1 MLENFLIS
9 IGLKQPNSIETY
21 SDDPVST
28 VRPSSEN
35 RFTSEEYSGD
45 VKVHEPKDEVEI
57 KVLKT
62 FSEIHK
68 LGVAIKD
75 EYIVAMDIRDI
86 EDQTERRRILDFVTG
101 MAFVSNSTIRSI
113 NRDGVFLILPSNSS
127 LPTNERESLQDLG
140 LYNPIGQLNKV
151 LDSFFDQLLAPI
163 RNMIPTL
170 RIGMAG
176 LDLSPI
182 ILILGLNYL
191 VLPILS
197 RMVC

>member
-1 MLENFLIS
+1 MLEKFLIS
-9 IGLKQPNSIETY
+9 IGLKQPNSIDTY

-35 RFTSEEYSGD
+35 RFTSDEYSGD

-62 FSEIHK
+62 FSEIHN
-68 LGVAIKD
+68 LGLAIKD

-127 LPTNERESLQDLG
+127 LPSNERERLQELG
-140 LYNPIGQLNKV
+140 LYKINV
-151 LDSFFDQLLAPI
+151 
-163 RNMIPTL
+163 
-170 RIGMAG
+170 
-176 LDLSPI
+176 
-182 ILILGLNYL
+182 
-191 VLPILS
+191 
-197 RMVC
+197 

>member
-1 MLENFLIS
+1 MLEKFLIS

-62 FSEIHK
+62 FSEIHN
-68 LGVAIKD
+68 LGLAIKE

-86 EDQTERRRILDFVTG
+86 DDQTERRRILDFVTG

-127 LPTNERESLQDLG
+127 LPSNERERLQELG
-140 LYNPIGQLNKV
+140 LYKINV
-151 LDSFFDQLLAPI
+151 
-163 RNMIPTL
+163 
-170 RIGMAG
+170 
-176 LDLSPI
+176 
-182 ILILGLNYL
+182 
-191 VLPILS
+191 
-197 RMVC
+197 

>member
-1 MLENFLIS
+1 MLEKFLIS

-62 FSEIHK
+62 FSEIHN
-68 LGVAIKD
+68 LGVAIKH

-113 NRDGVFLILPSNSS
+113 NRDCVFLILPSYSS
-127 LPTNERESLQDLG
+127 LPSNERERLQE
-140 LYNPIGQLNKV
+140 
-151 LDSFFDQLLAPI
+151 
-163 RNMIPTL
+163 
-170 RIGMAG
+170 
-176 LDLSPI
+176 
-182 ILILGLNYL
+182 
-191 VLPILS
+191 
-197 RMVC
+197 

>member
-1 MLENFLIS
+1 MLEKFLIS

-21 SDDPVST
+21 SDDSVST

-35 RFTSEEYSGD
+35 RFTSDEYSGD

-62 FSEIHK
+62 FSEIHN
-68 LGVAIKD
+68 LGLAIKD

-127 LPTNERESLQDLG
+127 LPSNERERLQELG
-140 LYNPIGQLNKV
+140 LYKINV
-151 LDSFFDQLLAPI
+151 
-163 RNMIPTL
+163 
-170 RIGMAG
+170 
-176 LDLSPI
+176 
-182 ILILGLNYL
+182 
-191 VLPILS
+191 
-197 RMVC
+197 

>member
-1 MLENFLIS
+1 MLEKFLIS

-62 FSEIHK
+62 FSEIHN
-68 LGVAIKD
+68 LGLAIKD

-86 EDQTERRRILDFVTG
+86 EDQIERRRILDFVTG

-127 LPTNERESLQDLG
+127 LPSNERERLQELG
-140 LYNPIGQLNKV
+140 LYKINV
-151 LDSFFDQLLAPI
+151 
-163 RNMIPTL
+163 
-170 RIGMAG
+170 
-176 LDLSPI
+176 
-182 ILILGLNYL
+182 
-191 VLPILS
+191 
-197 RMVC
+197 

>member
-1 MLENFLIS
+1 MLEKFLIS

-62 FSEIHK
+62 FSEIHN
-68 LGVAIKD
+68 LGLAIKE

-127 LPTNERESLQDLG
+127 LPSNERERLQELG
-140 LYNPIGQLNKV
+140 LYKINV
-151 LDSFFDQLLAPI
+151 
-163 RNMIPTL
+163 
-170 RIGMAG
+170 
-176 LDLSPI
+176 
-182 ILILGLNYL
+182 
-191 VLPILS
+191 
-197 RMVC
+197 